1 MENRLISPVKI
12 KRICLTTAAI
22 VALAATLGSNAF
34 SAISG
39 GANQDSYI
47 TFDLQLGKMADYG
60 ATPWYTSDIYLGT
73 SQLNFALDTGANFI
87 WATSDQCAT
96 PACSMHN
103 KVNTK
108 QLAFHWVDQTTKT
121 RSFGPWGSMQ
131 TWTGIVPF
139 DYGTRSANDRNTIE
153 YAESSINILFFASI
167 KYVGLKFS
175 SLAWDGGIGFPSRSD
190 QVEKGSD
197 FFFGKLLESGQV
209 AIAELSMYTNSAE
222 KTGAV
227 YLGGGNPTKFMA
239 NTEVV
244 LQPKSSAIPYLWGTD
259 LYDFLVGQQHLPA
272 LTNQIFFIDSG
283 SSRFKGDA
291 TYIYPVLEA
300 LLTYKDSQG
309 NPIFSKYHE
318 DGTWTGIY
326 YTSGG
331 PSDYPNLPD
340 IELKIG
346 QSCFGDSSK
355 KAAVTLDRSQYSYF
369 VEEGD
374 RQDKWVIAFHRLDGV
389 GGLLVGSTF
398 MDLFY
403 TTFRYNGSGGNDL
416 TQGDM
421 SLYLKSQ
428 GAGPAKIIC
437 TSN

>member
-1 MENRLISPVKI
+1 MENKVISPVKI
-12 KRICLTTAAI
+12 KRVCLTTAAI

-34 SAISG
+34 SASSG
-39 GANQDSYI
+39 GGHQDSYI
-47 TFDLQLGKMADYG
+47 TLDLQLGKMADYG
-60 ATPWYTSDIYLGT
+60 ATPWYTSDISLGT

-87 WATSDQCAT
+87 WATSDQCTT

-108 QLAFHWVDQTTKT
+108 QPGFHWVDKT
-121 RSFGPWGSMQ
+121 PKKRSFGPWGSMQ
-131 TWTGIVPF
+131 TWTGKVPF
-139 DYGTRSANDRNTIE
+139 DYGTRSANDGNQIG
-153 YAESSINILFFASI
+153 YAESSIDIQFFASI
-167 KYVGLKFS
+167 NYDGSKFS
-175 SLAWDGGIGFPSRSD
+175 TLAWDGGIGFPARSD
-190 QVEKGSD
+190 KVAPGSD
-197 FFFGKLLESGQV
+197 FFFRKLLESGRV
-209 AIAELSMYTNSAE
+209 TIAELSMYTNSAE

-239 NTEVV
+239 NAEVV
-244 LQPKSSAIPYLWGTD
+244 LQPKSSAIPYLWGTN
-259 LYDFLVGQQHLPA
+259 LYDFLVGQQPLLA
-272 LTNQIFFIDSG
+272 LKNQVFFIDSG
-283 SSRFKGDA
+283 SSRFKGDG

-309 NPIFSKYHE
+309 NPVFSKYYE
-318 DGTWTGIY
+318 DGTWTGLY

-346 QSCFGDSSK
+346 QSCYGDSAK
-355 KAAVTLDRSQYSYF
+355 KAVVTLDPSQYSYF

-374 RQDKWVIAFHRLDGV
+374 RQNKWVIAFHRLDGV

-403 TTFRYNGSGGNDL
+403 TMFRYNRPGGNVL

-428 GAGPAKIIC
+428 GEGPAKIIC

>member
-1 MENRLISPVKI
+1 MSPVNI
-12 KRICLTTAAI
+12 KRIRLTTVAI
-22 VALAATLGSNAF
+22 VALAATLGSNAY

-39 GANQDSYI
+39 GGSQDSFI
-47 TFDLQLGKMADYG
+47 TFDLRLGKMADYG
-60 ATPWYTSDIYLGT
+60 ATPWYTSDISLGT
-73 SQLNFALDTGANFI
+73 SQLSFALDTGSDFI
-87 WATSDQCAT
+87 WATSDQCQT

-103 KVNTK
+103 KVNTN
-108 QLAFHWVDQTTKT
+108 QPGFHWVDRTTKT

-131 TWTGIVPF
+131 TWTGNVPF
-139 DYGTRSANDRNTIE
+139 DYGTRGANDRSKIGYPE
-153 YAESSINILFFASI
+153 ASINIQFFASI
-167 KYVGLKFS
+167 KYEGSKFA

-190 QVEKGSD
+190 QVAPGSD

-209 AIAELSMYTNSAE
+209 TIAELSVYTNSAE
-222 KTGAV
+222 KSGAV

-259 LYDFLVGQQHLPA
+259 LYAFSVGQQPLPA
-272 LTNQIFFIDSG
+272 LENKVFFIDSG
-283 SSRFKGDA
+283 SSRFKGDG

-300 LLTYKDSQG
+300 LLAYKDSQG
-309 NPIFSKYHE
+309 NPIFSKYYE

-326 YTSGG
+326 YTLGE
-331 PSDYPNLPD
+331 PSDFPNLPD

-346 QSCFGDSSK
+346 QSCYGDPNK
-355 KAAVTLDRSQYSYF
+355 KAVVTLDPSQYSYF

-374 RQDKWVIAFHRLDGV
+374 RQNKWVIAFHRLDGV

-398 MDLFY
+398 MNLFY
-403 TTFRYNGSGGNDL
+403 TTFRYNRLDGNVL

-428 GAGPAKIIC
+428 GEGPAKIIC